1 MLAALIPVPSK
12 QASCSRG
19 GGVRSGDGGKAH
31 PQVVH
36 VQEHGCRALV
46 NVCME
51 DTDSPAVAWAR
62 MQRAA
67 QAGAIEAALNAMRA
81 HPQAGS
87 LQRWAC
93 WALAKVCDGDDAA
106 GLARSQRAAEAGAIE
121 AVVDAMRAHPQ
132 DEDVQME
139 SCGALTRLCGGGD
152 AAGQARSQRAAE
164 AGAIE
169 EVLVAMRAHPQVVL
183 VQAKGCDAL
192 LKVCGIGADA
202 AARARRRRATQAG
215 GRVAAAAAMQAH
227 PGGGEV
233 YCRQVQRQGHLVLD
247 VLPE

>member
-1 MLAALIPVPSK
+1 EGVETEEGGRRQRQRLGPAPHDAPPCNAALAAMGLAEAVAALRAHVAVARVAEVACSRLSFLC
-12 QASCSRG
+12 QASRQAAAEA
-19 GGVRSGDGGKAH
+19 GVFEVVTEAMRAH

-121 AVVDAMRAHPQ
+121 AVV
-132 DEDVQME
+132 
-139 SCGALTRLCGGGD
+139 
-152 AAGQARSQRAAE
+152 
-164 AGAIE
+164 
-169 EVLVAMRAHPQVVL
+169 
-183 VQAKGCDAL
+183 
-192 LKVCGIGADA
+192 
-202 AARARRRRATQAG
+202 
-215 GRVAAAAAMQAH
+215 
-227 PGGGEV
+227 
-233 YCRQVQRQGHLVLD
+233 
-247 VLPE
+247 